1 MPPPHS
7 VVTTTMQF
15 TADQVKNLLKGLW
28 AGKAVGPDGVNPM
41 VLKAFAAQL
50 GLDLKRVP
58 VLWKTSCLVFVP
70 KTPCLSCF
78 NVYRPVT
85 LTSHIVKNLERLVL
99 QQVWTMVSLHLNP
112 FQFTYQLRLGDEDAM
127 YVCTPSTV
135 RVMFFDPV
143 LSSAFDT
150 IRLALLHL
158 KLTVVQV
165 HASWIVDYLTGSVYL
180 QHFLPLNVTK
190 TQELVVDLR
199 SGRHL

>member
-1 MPPPHS
+1 M
-7 VVTTTMQF
+7 TMQF

-28 AGKAVGPDGVNPM
+28 AGKAVGPEGVNPM

-50 GLDLKRVP
+50 GSVQQMSLDLKRVP
-58 VLWKTSCLVFVP
+58 VLWKMTFLVFVP

-99 QQVWTMVSLHLNP
+99 QQVRTMISLHLNP
-112 FQFTYQLRLGDEDAM
+112 LQFTYQLRLGDEDAM
-127 YVCTPSTV
+127 YVRTPSTV

-150 IRLALLHL
+150 IRLALLHE

-165 HASWIVDYLTGSVYL
+165 HASGIVDYLTGSVYL
-180 QHFLPLNVTK
+180 KHFVI
-190 TQELVVDLR
+190 
-199 SGRHL
+199 